1 MPQQVELLDEA
12 LISELL
18 AEPAAAKANP
28 EAIRRYYE
36 DLLVLIVIIEA
47 YERSRV
53 EDGNTTES

>member
-18 AEPAAAKANP
+18 AEPAAARNR

-36 DLLVLIVIIEA
+36 DLLVLMVIIEA
-47 YERSRV
+47 YERSRA
-53 EDGNTTES
+53 EHGNTTES